1 MSEEILTI
9 EEAAGHLKVTPEI
22 VGGLLE
28 NGDLP
33 GRRIGGEWRTT
44 TRALLGY
51 VDGQSAQA
59 SCCIPV
65 AADGSTTGAACCQP
79 NDTGCC

>member
-1 MSEEILTI
+1 MSDKILTI
-9 EEAAGHLKVTPEI
+9 EEAAERLKVTPEI

-28 NGDLP
+28 NGELP

-51 VDGQSAQA
+51 VDGLSAQA
-59 SCCIPV
+59 GCCIPV
-65 AADGSTTGAACCQP
+65 GADGVACCQP